1 MQSHKALSIMRMI
14 QISIVPMRTF
24 TLFTTLIVI
33 LRTQLHGLFKMAVNA
48 LFPTRWI
55 PSVNHTSCEESIVFP
70 STNQKN

>member
-48 LFPTRWI
+48 LFPARSI
-55 PSVNHTSCEESIVFP
+55 PSVNHTSCGESIVFP